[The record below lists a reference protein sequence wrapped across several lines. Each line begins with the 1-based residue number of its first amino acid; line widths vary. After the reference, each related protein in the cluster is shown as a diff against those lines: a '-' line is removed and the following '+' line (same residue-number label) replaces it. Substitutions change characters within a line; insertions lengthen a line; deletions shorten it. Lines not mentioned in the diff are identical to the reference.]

1 VKEKNDFNLICVNA
15 YIYKKMS
22 NINDDNKQEDERKS
36 DEFYDFIKNNYVE
49 TSSDQNCKDA
59 RESLVYVAKFYDAFV
74 KVRSEFRHYIET
86 NQISNKED
94 HQKIFKYALYS
105 NSEYN
110 ARKLELRQ
118 YCDEF
123 LKEDRDEY
131 SVVRKIIDIYK
142 IIDHNN
148 NNNLNL
154 KRFKELEQIK
164 DHLEFYLTGDEETM
178 CKNADEDEIAEFRY
192 FKQLSLAVNNKQF
205 KK

>member
-1 VKEKNDFNLICVNA
+1 
-15 YIYKKMS
+15 MS
-22 NINDDNKQEDERKS
+22 NIDDYNKEEDERKS
-36 DEFYDFIKNNYVE
+36 EEFYYFIKNNYVE

-74 KVRSEFRHYIET
+74 KVRSEFRCYIEM
-86 NQISNKED
+86 NHNLNKED
-94 HQKIFKYALYS
+94 KQKIFKYALYS

-110 ARKLELRQ
+110 ARKLELKQ
-118 YCDEF
+118 YCEEF
-123 LKEDRDEY
+123 LKKDRDEY

-142 IIDHNN
+142 IIDDDNN
-148 NNNLNL
+148 INL

-192 FKQLSLAVNNKQF
+192 LKQLSLAVNNKQF